1 MEVLALPRK
10 QLNRAVV
17 ILATAAIA
25 LSAGTASSASAKVYS
40 FKPARA
46 SHGVVTFAVDGVQPA
61 RVRSARVRLGA
72 QRPRHL
78 SLSKARRAAKR
89 GYLRLRVN
97 RRSGRRA
104 AARASRQSSL
114 TIVVDATAPETRLT
128 GGPSGTVTSGSATF
142 SFDSSERPA
151 RFDCRLDAGNWAACD
166 SPRSYSGLSEGSH
179 VFYTRARDKAGN
191 ADLTPATR
199 SWTIDLPD
207 PAPTDP
213 TPTDPPPTDPTPTDP
228 PPTDPPPTDPAPTG
242 SLLFD
247 GFGSANGPNS
257 VITNE
262 YAGWHST
269 DSTAVHSPV
278 WRSDGGSLFSVSATD
293 ASGNTSQVASTGRP
307 DSGFADK
314 YSQSATHSNKM
325 RFWTKATGFGNV
337 RVSADLK
344 PAAWSADAPST
355 WAGFKFYLRRE
366 VGTTESSF
374 YTVEPFIKD
383 GHVYIQKKCL
393 GDTGGGNLSSGGT
406 YYLLAS
412 KSGMSVPIGS
422 WQHISATVKTN
433 LDGSVT
439 IGLYRGDTLVVQA
452 VDRGI
457 RSDGTGCAPLVAGHV
472 GFRSD
477 YFQYYLDNFGVSA
490 LG

>member
-10 QLNRAVV
+10 ELNRAVV
-17 ILATAAIA
+17 TLVAAIA
-25 LSAGTASSASAKVYS
+25 LSAGAASPAAAKVYS
-40 FKPARA
+40 FKAVRA
-46 SHGVVTFAVDGVQPA
+46 HDGVVTFAVQGVQPA
-61 RVRSARVRLGA
+61 RVRSARVRIA
-72 QRPRHL
+72 AHRPRRL
-78 SLSKARRAAKR
+78 SLAQARRAARR
-89 GYLRLRVN
+89 GVLRLHV
-97 RRSGRRA
+97 RRHRSRRHLV
-104 AARASRQSSL
+104 ARASRQSSL
-114 TIVVDATAPETRLT
+114 TIVADTTAPETVIT
-128 GGPSGTVTSGSATF
+128 GGPSGTATSGSASF
-142 SFDSSERPA
+142 SFSSSERPA
-151 RFDCRLDAGNWAACD
+151 RFDCRLDAGAWAACD
-166 SPRSYSGLSEGSH
+166 SPRSYSGLAEGGHS
-179 VFYTRARDKAGN
+179 FYTRARDKAGN
-191 ADLTPATR
+191 ADLTPASR
-199 SWTIDLPD
+199 SWTVDLPD
-207 PAPTDP
+207 PAPVDPPVEP

-228 PPTDPPPTDPAPTG
+228 PPTDPPPTGA
-242 SLLFD
+242 LLFD
-247 GFGSANGPNS
+247 GFGAANGPNG

-278 WRSDGGSLFSVSATD
+278 WRSDGGSLFSVSTTD
-293 ASGNTSQVASTGRP
+293 ASGQTSQVAATGRL
-307 DSGFADK
+307 DNGFADK
-314 YSQSATHSNKM
+314 YSQSSTHSNKM

-393 GDTGGGNLSSGGT
+393 GDTGGGNFSSGGT

-422 WQHISATVKTN
+422 WQHISATARTN

-439 IGLYRGDTLVVQA
+439 VGLYRGDTLVTQA

-490 LG
+490 LQ